1 MIIICGSI
9 APLKVLWDRYIKKT
23 RHVPVKAY
31 NHGHTGNGYIEMS
44 GKRGNK
50 ASQLSSTT
58 ENDGRKGIT
67 ATTEIDIT
75 GERKVDPS
83 REFVS
88 DNLSPSRAPW

>member
-23 RHVPVKAY
+23 RHVPVNAY
-31 NHGHTGNGYIEMS
+31 NHGHTRSGYIEML

-50 ASQLSSTT
+50 ASQISSTT

-83 REFVS
+83 REFVP